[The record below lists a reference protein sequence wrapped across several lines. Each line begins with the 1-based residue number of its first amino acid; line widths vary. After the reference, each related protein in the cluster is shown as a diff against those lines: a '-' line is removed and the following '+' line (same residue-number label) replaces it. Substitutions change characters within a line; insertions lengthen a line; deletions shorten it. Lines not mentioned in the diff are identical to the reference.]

1 MVQDIRWKQR
11 FDNFNKA
18 LEQLASGVEL
28 MRQRE
33 LSDLEKQG
41 LIQVFEYTYELGW
54 QVIKDYLVWQ
64 GVTDIIG
71 SRDTIREGFNKQLI
85 ADGEVW
91 MSMLQDRNRTSHTYN
106 KETAESIIRN
116 IDELYFDAFVA
127 LQERFQ
133 GLVEA

>member
-41 LIQVFEYTYELGW
+41 LIQAFEYTYELGW

-91 MSMLQDRNRTSHTYN
+91 MNMLQDRNRTSHTYN
-106 KETAESIIRN
+106 KDTAESIIRN
-116 IDELYFDAFVA
+116 IDKQYFDAFVA